1 MTISIVDDR
10 PVQES
15 GAGDEFG
22 GVVRIADIRYVFQ
35 LIAYLSP
42 LGSSNKAGSQLIV

>member
-1 MTISIVDDR
+1 MTISVVDDR

-22 GVVRIADIRYVFQ
+22 GVVRIADIRYVT
-35 LIAYLSP
+35 
-42 LGSSNKAGSQLIV
+42 

>member
-1 MTISIVDDR
+1 MSISIVDDR

-22 GVVRIADIRYVFQ
+22 GVVRIADIRYA
-35 LIAYLSP
+35 IRHSAHSP
-42 LGSSNKAGSQLIV
+42 SLMERKRGNS